1 MRALTSPAPIAG
13 GEIHGACAPRFER
26 VRAALAA
33 NLASGADLG
42 ASAAVYLDGEPV
54 VDLWGGHLDKART
67 QPWRRETIVN
77 TFSTTKTMTALAMLV
92 LADRDELDLDAPIAK
107 YWPEFAQNGKA
118 RVLVRHVLGHTS
130 GLPGWTAPVTLA
142 DILDREKAA
151 ALLARQAEWWPSGT
165 KIAYHSIT
173 FGPLLGEVVCRITGK
188 TLGRF
193 FAEEIAGPLGA
204 DFHIGT
210 GPECDSRV
218 APLIQSSPAIVPTPG
233 DDIRNQVFFNPLV
246 LPPDA
251 FTLAWRRGQLGGSN
265 GYGNARSVGAV
276 QSVLACGGEA
286 RGVRLLSKAGC
297 ERALEQQAEGADI
310 IAGFP
315 LRWGMG
321 YGIYNKTMDTIYG
334 GRLSGRRV
342 AFWGG
347 SGGSIVV
354 NDLDARMTVSYVMN
368 KHVEDGGID
377 QRGVDIVVA
386 AFDSLAGREL
396 GPKPQW
402 SGQPPAAA

>member
-1 MRALTSPAPIAG
+1 VQAQTSTAPPDSV
-13 GEIHGACAPRFER
+13 EIHGRCAPRFAR
-26 VRAALAA
+26 VRDALEA
-33 NLASGADLG
+33 NLATGADIG

-54 VDLWGGHLDKART
+54 VDLWGGHLDTART

-92 LADRDELDLDAPIAK
+92 LADRGELDLDAPIAK
-107 YWPEFAQNGKA
+107 YWPEFAENGKA

-130 GLPGWTAPVTLA
+130 GLPGWTAPMTLA
-142 DILDREKAA
+142 DIIDREKAA
-151 ALLARQAEWWPSGT
+151 AALARQAEWWPSGT
-165 KIAYHSIT
+165 KIGYHAIT
-173 FGPLLGEVVCRITGK
+173 FGPLLGEVVRRITGR
-188 TLGRF
+188 TLGQF
-193 FAEEIAGPLGA
+193 FAEEIAEPLGA

-210 GPECDSRV
+210 GPECDDRV

-233 DDIRNQVFFNPLV
+233 DDLRNQVFFNPLV

-251 FTLAWRRGQLGGSN
+251 FTLAWRRGELGGSN

-276 QSVLACGGEA
+276 QSVLACGDEA

-297 ERALEQQAEGADI
+297 ERALEQEADGRDI

-321 YGIYNKTMDTIYG
+321 YAINGPTFDAIYG
-334 GRLSGRRV
+334 GRFTGRRV
-342 AFWGG
+342 ALWGG
-347 SGGSIVV
+347 SGGSVVV
-354 NDLDARMTVSYVMN
+354 NDLDSRMTVSYVMN
-368 KHVEDGGID
+368 KHVEHGGID

-386 AFDSLAGREL
+386 AFDSVAGREL

-402 SGQPPAAA
+402 SGQAPAAA